1 MLILYDVIYILF
13 FLCYLPF
20 FLIRGKYHRGF
31 LMRLGI
37 LPANVINKLKDQ
49 KVIWMHTVSVGEAQ
63 AVSTLVKDLK
73 QQYPDYLLVISTVTK
88 TGNKIVQSLI
98 KPDNLAIYSP
108 LDIGFIVNRVVNLV
122 NPQLFII
129 AETEIW
135 PNLITSLAKR
145 AIPVVLVNG
154 RISAVSFKGYKLIRP
169 FLKEILKNF
178 SLFCVQTKEDAQ
190 RITELGAAQTKVKVT
205 GNMKFDISSSEFR
218 AQSLQLGLKEN
229 EKLLIAGSTH
239 RGEEKIILQA
249 HKELVKNCSDLRL
262 LIAPRHIER
271 TKEIEGLIAGFGF
284 KSQRVSR
291 LNSTLPPTTYHLP
304 SVLLLDT
311 IGQLKDLYACA
322 DIVFIGGSL
331 IPHGGQNPI
340 EPAVFSKPMLFGPYM
355 SNFSNIAKL
364 LLNKRAAMMVKDP
377 QQLKDSCLELLN
389 NPVLRKELGERAKEL
404 VQENRGASLRNMELI
419 KQLLR

>member
-1 MLILYDVIYILF
+1 MLILYDIIYILF

-37 LPANVINKLKDQ
+37 LPPNVINKLKDQ

-63 AVSTLVKDLK
+63 AVSALVKDLK

-154 RISAVSFKGYKLIRP
+154 RISAASFKGYKLIRP

-190 RITELGAAQTKVKVT
+190 RITELGAAQAKVKVT
-205 GNMKFDISSSEFR
+205 GNMKFDISSSQFPVHSSE
-218 AQSLQLGLKEN
+218 LGLKEN
-229 EKLLIAGSTH
+229 EQLFIAGSTH
-239 RGEEKIILQA
+239 RGEEKIILEVC
-249 HKELVKNCSDLRL
+249 KELIESHPNLRL

-271 TKEIEGLIAGFGF
+271 VQELEKLISGMGF
-284 KSQRVSR
+284 KSQRVSNIS
-291 LNSTLPPTTYHLP
+291 LTTN
-304 SVLLLDT
+304 SVLILDT
-311 IGQLKDLYACA
+311 IGQLKDLYARA

-404 VQENRGASLRNMELI
+404 VQKSRGASLRNMELI
-419 KQLLR
+419 KQLLH